1 MPRRPRVFVEGG
13 IYHIYNRLA
22 RGADL
27 FAEPEEAVEFLE
39 IVRKARGRDGLII
52 LAWCVMSNHY
62 HFALRAGPVPLAR
75 TMGYVQSRFGQRYNK
90 RHRSSGP
97 RWQSRYKARL
107 VEDGQYLDH
116 LIVYIHLNPVVAGV
130 VEDPADYP
138 FSGHRELLGKV
149 KQPLIDADGVLAGYG
164 DTVRAARRAYVKSL
178 KGARQTEW
186 SGEQPGRLPW
196 WRREVDRP
204 AEPVAPGAWVD
215 ELGRS
220 TGLERERMEASDFL
234 SRSCQLMG
242 TTVSAIAAPGKRR
255 ETSRLRYLITALAI
269 ERWGVTAKA
278 ISGVVGRR
286 PEAVSR
292 WAYRGSE
299 MRQVSDEFSAA
310 YEKLDKAVASGRSK
324 PIEAELKNR

>member
-22 RGADL
+22 RGAEL
-27 FAEPEEAVEFLE
+27 FSEPEEAVEFLE
-39 IVRKARGRDGLII
+39 IVRKARDRDGLTI

-62 HFALRAGPVPLAR
+62 HFALRTGAVPLAR
-75 TMGYVQSRFGQRYNK
+75 TMGYVQSRFGQGYNR

-97 RWQSRYKARL
+97 RWQSRYKSRL

-130 VEDPADYP
+130 VEDPAEYP

-149 KQPLIDADGVLAGYG
+149 KQPLIDVDGVLAGYG
-164 DTVRAARRAYVKSL
+164 DTVRAARRAYVKAL

-196 WRREVDRP
+196 WRREADRP
-204 AEPVAPGAWVD
+204 VDPVPPGAWVD

-220 TGLERERMEASDFL
+220 TGLDRERMEASEYFA
-234 SRSCQLMG
+234 RSCRLMG
-242 TTVSAIAAPGKRR
+242 TTISEISAPGKRR
-255 ETSRLRYLITALAI
+255 EISRLRYLITGLAI
-269 ERWGVTAKA
+269 ERWGVTAKSLA
-278 ISGVVGRR
+278 EVVGRR

-292 WAYRGSE
+292 WAYRGAELRQDSE
-299 MRQVSDEFSAA
+299 EFAA
-310 YEKLDKAVASGRSK
+310 TYEKLDRAVASGRSK
-324 PIEAELKNR
+324 PIEVKL